1 MIEKSNTNFRAKKS
15 KENIDIK
22 EKNKLNTNS
31 SFKKYENIIKIKNQI
46 IVDEIILYLNKIYIA
61 LRNETNIYKEDAL
74 SLLETILNKLNY
86 TQIEFDWLKDWIFER
101 TLIFFVLIK
110 MYISKDNNKTVN
122 DLLLK
127 ILKSLLIGN
136 TEVIQTLFNLFPK
149 SLFEKIQIDPLPFNW
164 INEWDDF
171 FLNIKQNFSEA
182 ILIWNEECR
191 NELIQY
197 LEKKF
202 NEYDKINLNEKIR
215 NKFISKENN
224 KNEININKNE
234 NDFESLDKLDN
245 ELFLKMNN
253 KTIEYQNFKLNYITL
268 QNEVFVWKYY
278 LKKLIKENQGIPS
291 FVIDIENPK
300 KLWKNIIM
308 EICLQNIPERII
320 IMLKV
325 LILLY
330 RNYYTNKRK
339 NRKDMK
345 PLGKFKDYEFFLNLF
360 KTYENIEIKSYII
373 QLLYAS
379 IKCYEIRDENRK
391 NLLTQDEISSVILS
405 FIRTI
410 ESFIKG
416 ESYSINFDVEEYS
429 NKSYN
434 FFYTDKEKEAIK
446 FYKDVESKFVQINNG
461 NFVNYSFYYPVDEE
475 NWKISDDKYKLLCIV
490 CSLYHY
496 MKKQLKRNNKE
507 NKNDLPLFPVPKIN
521 KILYV
526 KNNYKTLLKLLL
538 YDNCNLSFQALN
550 LFIYY
555 IIDLLFDGVG
565 CDFCILDIL
574 FILMIKYKSVK
585 ILKTIDKISGFY
597 VKRNKKN
604 VYEDLNLT
612 EEEIEF
618 FDHYSS
624 IEKPKVPAIK
634 FKKPIILLI
643 RYFPLQI
650 IYYLMSHR
658 FEDFIKLIYT
668 KEDINDYKI
677 IWNRQMLENL
687 LKSIRNVI
695 LKHKDK
701 LSLDK
706 KYRYDYSN
714 INQKEKNFLIYY
726 IKDDCSKILENVN
739 EEFYVNMINI
749 LCLEKYLIEFNYI
762 RLLHTIIERSISKLT
777 KEIKEKIKNK
787 ISSHIYPNNNA
798 DITDNENIKKEEFN
812 LDLLK
817 YYLKILS
824 LIDENE
830 NNILKYNN
838 NINLTI
844 NKILSLDNK
853 LSFKKE
859 DNNTRILLVLLNY
872 LLEQPKIKKILD
884 AIENEK
890 EIDDVDGDNI
900 MDKDNIINNVNKI
913 IINQAEY
920 DNISKIVQ
928 QISRYA
934 DTLFET
940 NPTLFIEFLKYFTF
954 LCEKDKNIIN
964 YINMTIFPLQLLRLC
979 TGYKPTK
986 VVEKNNIYFVIF
998 RTLKTM
1004 VKNNQFL
1011 NEIMEKLLSNK
1022 RLMTIFL
1029 GNGTYFLKELT
1040 QGHMRPKSIWSK
1052 KDLELLI
1059 KFLNKTIDEYFIKQK
1074 NVTVVY
1080 SKIRESEKEETNN
1093 ELKIGNIYIKIYNAN
1108 PKQARCFE
1116 EKEKESF
1123 LSKLVNEFLK
1133 QENINNLKHILW
1145 SICNVMKY
1153 PLPETKLY
1161 KTLLNLPLNE
1171 LLNKFYSY
1179 VFHITH
1185 LNEEEKK
1192 ELLKNEEDDT
1202 LIYKIKDTCPEQ
1214 ERTAN
1219 ICLLF
1224 IEIISKNDSTIV
1236 NLQET
1241 DMIYSFILLIEYIN
1255 HLEPLKIICLIL
1267 NNIFNYYMKRNQKN
1281 TNDTLYQKI
1290 NSEENA
1296 LNISNED
1303 IQIYIKKRIKSLFIF
1318 LFKKLLY
1325 YSQNKKNI
1333 SEEENS
1339 QYMELFSIINAYFNN
1354 KTLDLSL
1361 KKLYKYYIPGK
1372 MVDNLFPS
1380 ISQKQRNDEKFIQK
1394 LFNDW
1399 LKDKIDFPDLKWNSK
1414 SFNRSYKLLCD
1425 DCQMVLND
1433 KSLIDNFEKIYIET
1447 DRIKE
1452 NKIFFENPDEYKIDN
1467 IYLRLF
1473 NKQPNYNIGHNLPIF
1488 LLHIID
1494 NMLDHLYD
1502 YYIFCF
1508 GNKINSDLELIDKL
1522 IIFKEK
1528 CLITSLTSIMLV
1540 IEQINFNTKNPNLIL
1555 STDKE
1560 LNNPISKNDQFKKEV
1575 LQLVKLS
1582 FDYQKL
1588 LSEDNSKALIQ
1599 IQKIIFFYENNGK
1612 DNDIK
1617 IYFNSEIRI
1626 IYLQI
1631 LYLIA
1636 SNDYRVELLSEN
1648 FEENIIL
1655 DFYFSLLEFNDKTDA
1670 FILDC
1675 EYILVCCL
1683 INKLISVDISHIPII
1698 LAEYMDKFLKLSI
1711 KRPNVRKYIQILFKN
1726 IENDSQYGDSLIRCK
1741 KIYNFYFDENLSISD
1756 AKIWRM
1762 EFSEKKDIKYS
1773 KKKTHYCTFKD
1784 FLEKNNNGEFKNEEF
1799 PIILDKSINYFK
1811 YDEYND
1817 ELIDIEVKK
1826 IKDYEQAQNNKSFID
1841 RKDLLD
1847 QIRNIL

>member
-1 MIEKSNTNFRAKKS
+1 MLEKSDFNIHDMKKLENFE
-15 KENIDIK
+15 KE
-22 EKNKLNTNS
+22 EKNKLGINNL
-31 SFKKYENIIKIKNQI
+31 FKRYKNITRNKNQI
-46 IVDEIILYLNKIYIA
+46 IVDEIPIYLNKIYII
-61 LRNETNIYKEDAL
+61 LRNETIIYREEAI
-74 SLLETILNKLNY
+74 SLLGTIINKLNGA
-86 TQIEFDWLKDWIFER
+86 QIEFDWFKDWFLEK

-110 MYISKDNNKTVN
+110 MYISNDNSKAINIILV
-122 DLLLK
+122 K

-136 TEVIQTLFNLFPK
+136 TEMIQVLSNLFPK
-149 SLFEKIQIDPLPFNW
+149 SLFEKIQNDPQPFNW

-171 FLNIKQNFSEA
+171 FLIIKQNFSDA
-182 ILIWNEECR
+182 ILIWNDECR

-202 NEYDKINLNEKIR
+202 NEYDEININQNIKNILQ
-215 NKFISKENN
+215 SKENN
-224 KNEININKNE
+224 INEININQNY
-234 NDFESLDKLDN
+234 FEPTDKFDK
-245 ELFLKMNN
+245 ELFSRINSN
-253 KTIEYQNFKLNYITL
+253 TIEYKNFKLNYITL

-291 FVIDIENPK
+291 FVLDIENPK

-308 EICLQNIPERII
+308 EICLQNIPDRII

-330 RNYYTNKRK
+330 KNYYANKRK
-339 NRKDMK
+339 IRKDFK
-345 PLGKFKDYEFFLNLF
+345 SLGKFKNYEFFLNLYQ
-360 KTYENIEIKSYII
+360 TYENNIEIKSYII
-373 QLLYAS
+373 QLLYIS
-379 IKCYEIRDENRK
+379 IRCYELKDENRK
-391 NLLTQDEISSVILS
+391 ELLTKEETASVILS
-405 FIRTI
+405 YIRTI
-410 ESFIKG
+410 ESSIKG
-416 ESYSINFDVEEYS
+416 ESYSVNFDIEEYS
-429 NKSYN
+429 NKPVN

-446 FYKDVESKFVQINNG
+446 FYKDVESKFVPLNNG
-461 NFVNYSFYYPVDEE
+461 DFVNYSFYYPVDEE
-475 NWKISDDKYKLLCIV
+475 NWKTSDDKYKLLCIV

-496 MKKQLKRNNKE
+496 LKKQLKRNNKE
-507 NKNDLPLFPVPKIN
+507 NKNDLPVFPVPKIT
-521 KILYV
+521 KILSV
-526 KNNYKTLLKLLL
+526 KNNYKALLKLLL
-538 YDNCNLSFQALN
+538 YDNYNLSFQALN

-555 IIDLLFDGVG
+555 IIDLLNDGIG
-565 CDFCILDIL
+565 CDFCIIDIL
-574 FILMIKYKSVK
+574 FVLMIKYKSLK
-585 ILKTIDKISGFY
+585 ILKTIEKISNSY

-604 VYEDLNLT
+604 VYEDLKLT

-618 FDHYSS
+618 FEHYSS
-624 IEKPKVPAIK
+624 IEKPKSPPIK

-643 RYFPLQI
+643 RYFPIQI
-650 IYYLMSHR
+650 IYYLMSHG
-658 FEDFIKLIYT
+658 FEDFINLIYT
-668 KEDINDYKI
+668 KEDINDYRI
-677 IWNRQMLENL
+677 IWNRNMLENL
-687 LKSIRNVI
+687 LKSVRNVI

-701 LSLDK
+701 LALDK
-706 KYRYDYSN
+706 KYRFDYSN
-714 INQKEKNFLIYY
+714 INQNEKNFFIYY
-726 IKDDCSKILENVN
+726 IKDDCNKILENVN
-739 EEFYVNMINI
+739 EGFYVNMINI
-749 LCLEKYLIEFNYI
+749 LCLEKYLVEFNYI
-762 RLLHTIIERSISKLT
+762 QLLHTIIERSISKLS

-787 ISSHIYPNNNA
+787 ISLHIYPNNND

-859 DNNTRILLVLLNY
+859 DNNARILLVLLNY

-890 EIDDVDGDNI
+890 EIEDIDNENI
-900 MDKDNIINNVNKI
+900 VDKDNMINNVNKI

-979 TGYKPTK
+979 TRYKSAK

-998 RTLKTM
+998 RALKTM

-1052 KDLELLI
+1052 KDLESLI
-1059 KFLNKTIDEYFIKQK
+1059 KFLDKTINDYFIKQK

-1080 SKIRESEKEETNN
+1080 SKIRESEKQEINN
-1093 ELKIGNIYIKIYNAN
+1093 ELKVGNIYIKIYNAN

-1123 LSKLVNEFLK
+1123 LAKLVNEFLR
-1133 QENINNLKHILW
+1133 QENMNNLKHTLW
-1145 SICNVMKY
+1145 SICNVFKY
-1153 PLPETKLY
+1153 PLPDNKFY
-1161 KTLLNLPLNE
+1161 KTLLNLPFDE

-1179 VFHITH
+1179 TYKITH

-1192 ELLKNEEDDT
+1192 ESLKIEEDDT
-1202 LIYKIKDTCPEQ
+1202 QIYKIKDTSPLG
-1214 ERTAN
+1214 ERAAN
-1219 ICLLF
+1219 ICLQF
-1224 IEIISKNDSTIV
+1224 IEIISKNDSTVV
-1236 NLQET
+1236 NLKET
-1241 DMIYSFILLIEYIN
+1241 DMIYSFILLIESTN
-1255 HLEPLKIICLIL
+1255 HIDSLKIICAIL
-1267 NNIFNYYMKRNQKN
+1267 NNIFNYYMKKNQKN
-1281 TNDTLYQKI
+1281 ITNSLQQKN
-1290 NSEENA
+1290 NSDENSFHSSKDN
-1296 LNISNED
+1296 L
-1303 IQIYIKKRIKSLFIF
+1303 QIYNEKRIKSLFIF

-1333 SEEENS
+1333 SEEENT

-1354 KTLDLSL
+1354 KALDLSL
-1361 KKLYKYYIPGK
+1361 KKLYKYYIPAK
-1372 MVDNLFPS
+1372 MVDNLFPL
-1380 ISQKQRNDEKFIQK
+1380 ISQKQRSDEKLIQK

-1399 LKDKIDFPDLKWNSK
+1399 LKDKIDFPDLKWNTK

-1502 YYIFCF
+1502 YYIYCF
-1508 GNKINSDLELIDKL
+1508 GNELNSDLDLIDKL
-1522 IIFKEK
+1522 KKFKEK

-1588 LSEDNSKALIQ
+1588 LSEDNSRALIQ
-1599 IQKIIFFYENNGK
+1599 IQKIIFFYENNDK
-1612 DNDIK
+1612 DNIK
-1617 IYFNSEIRI
+1617 IYFNPEIRI

-1636 SNDYRVELLSEN
+1636 SNDCRIELLSEN

-1655 DFYFSLLEFNDKTDA
+1655 DFYFSLLELNDKIDKS
-1670 FILDC
+1670 ILDC

-1726 IENDSQYGDSLIRCK
+1726 IENDSQYGDSLKRSK
-1741 KIYNFYFDENLSISD
+1741 KTYNFSFDENLSINV

-1762 EFSEKKDIKYS
+1762 EFSEKKDIKYN
-1773 KKKTHYCTFKD
+1773 KKKTHYCIFND
-1784 FLEKNNNGEFKNEEF
+1784 FLEKNNKGEFKDEEF

-1817 ELIDIEVKK
+1817 DLIDSEVKK
-1826 IKDYEQAQNNKSFID
+1826 IKDYEQERNNKSFID
-1841 RKDLLD
+1841 MKDLLD
-1847 QIRNIL
+1847 QIRNAL